1 MSYESRTCF
10 FRETRKKELKTREPW
25 WSSRAAVFLA
35 SASQASTFNQIQSS
49 EFCIITLGAFN
60 DCIPADVSVY
70 RGGGGRSWVQDNDN
84 QTRSAV
90 KITQRIKLVDVF
102 TLSRAVC
109 IRTYWISLFCVLQI
123 WRIKKKNVLML
134 IMVFVP
140 DCNHV
145 KSRTSKLLI

>member
-1 MSYESRTCF
+1 M
-10 FRETRKKELKTREPW
+10 
-25 WSSRAAVFLA
+25 FLA

-102 TLSRAVC
+102 TLSRTVC
-109 IRTYWISLFCVLQI
+109 IRTY
-123 WRIKKKNVLML
+123 
-134 IMVFVP
+134 
-140 DCNHV
+140 
-145 KSRTSKLLI
+145 